1 MSEVLWQPSSE
12 RVERAQLVR
21 FRREMERVHG
31 VQLPDYAALH
41 RWSIENLED
50 FWQGVWD
57 FCGVIGERGSGPAL
71 VDAGA
76 MPDAR
81 FFPEARLNFAENLLR
96 RADDSE
102 ALIYRGEDGARRT
115 LSFGELRRQVAS
127 LAHEFRSL
135 GLAPGDRVAAYM
147 PNVPETVVAMLAAT
161 SLGAVWSSCSPDF
174 GVRGVV
180 DRFSQIRPKLLIA
193 TDGYRYAGRAFD
205 VRERVREI
213 AGALPSLEHTLVAPF
228 LSDERIPG
236 TLSLPELTREPA
248 ELRFE
253 RFPFQQPVYVLY
265 SSGTTGRPKCIVHG
279 AGGTLLQ
286 HLKEQRLHTDLWP
299 GERLFYFTT
308 CGWMMW
314 NWLVSGL
321 ACEAS
326 LVLYD
331 GSPSHPGPEHLFDIA
346 DGERIDVFGTSA
358 KFIDSIAKAG
368 LAPRETHDLSSVRSV
383 LSTGSPLAPESFDY
397 VYRDVKRD
405 VCLSSVSGGTDLIGC
420 FVAGD
425 PAGPVLRG
433 EAQVPALGMD
443 VAAYSPEGERVFG
456 EKGELVCARPFP
468 SMPLGFWDDPGDAR
482 YRAAYFERFP
492 GVWHHGDFVEL
503 TENGGMIIYGRSDAV
518 LNPGGVR
525 IGTAEI
531 YRPVE
536 AFEEIAEALVIGQ
549 DWQSD
554 VRIVLF
560 VRMQAGYVLDDA
572 LRERLRAALRSQA
585 SPRHVPA
592 RILEVPDIPHT
603 RSGKIVELAVR
614 EVVHGRPVANLDAL
628 ANPEALEHF
637 RDRSELR
644 AWTAP
649 VQA

>member
-1 MSEVLWQPSSE
+1 MSEVLWRPSAE

-21 FRREMERVHG
+21 FRREMERAHG
-31 VQLPDYAALH
+31 LELPDYAALH
-41 RWSIENLED
+41 RWSIENPEA
-50 FWQGVWD
+50 FWESVWD
-57 FCGVIGERGSGPAL
+57 YCGLVGERGSGPAL
-71 VDAGA
+71 VDADR
-76 MPDAR
+76 MPGAR

-96 RADDSE
+96 RADDAE
-102 ALIYRGEDGARRT
+102 ALIFRGEDGARRT
-115 LSFGELRRQVAS
+115 LSFGELRRQVAG
-127 LAHEFRSL
+127 LANGFRSL
-135 GLAPGDRVAAYM
+135 GLSPGDRVAAYM

-174 GVRGVV
+174 GISGVV
-180 DRFSQIRPKLLIA
+180 DRFSQIGPKLLIA
-193 TDGYRYAGRAFD
+193 TDGYRYAGREFD
-205 VRERVREI
+205 ARERVGRI
-213 AGALPSLEHTLVAPF
+213 AAALPSLEHTLEFPF
-228 LSDERIPG
+228 LSGEPQPG
-236 TLSLPELTREPA
+236 ALSLAELMREPA

-253 RFPFQQPVYVLY
+253 RFPFHHPVYVLY

-286 HLKEQRLHTDLWP
+286 HLKEQRLHTDLRP
-299 GERLFYFTT
+299 GDRFFYFTT

-321 ACEAS
+321 ASETS
-326 LVLYD
+326 LILYD
-331 GSPSHPGPEHLFDIA
+331 GSPSHPGPEHLFDIV

-358 KFIDSIAKAG
+358 KFIDSLAKAG
-368 LAPRETHDLSSVRSV
+368 LAPRRTHDLSSVKTI

-397 VYRDVKRD
+397 VYRELKRD

-425 PAGPVLRG
+425 PAGPVRRG

-443 VAAYSPEGERVFG
+443 VAAYSPEGERVYG
-456 EKGELVCARPFP
+456 EKGELVCTRPFP
-468 SMPLGFWDDPGDAR
+468 SMPLGFWDDPGDER

-503 TENGGMIIYGRSDAV
+503 TESGGMIIYGRSDAV

-536 AFEEIAEALVIGQ
+536 ALDEIAEALVVGQ
-549 DWQSD
+549 DWRSD

-560 VRMQAGYVLDDA
+560 VRMQPGHELDDG
-572 LRERLRAALRSQA
+572 LRERIRGALRAQA

-592 RILEVPDIPHT
+592 RILEVPDIPRT

-614 EVVHGRPVANLDAL
+614 EVVHGRPVANQDAL

-637 RDRSELR
+637 RNRPELLE
-644 AWTAP
+644 
-649 VQA
+649 